1 MNPNNMRLEDNNI
14 VIQIP
19 VTFSRKFG
27 RRWMIVPPTEGAP
40 IVRKPK
46 HDDTLL
52 KALTR
57 AHRWERWI
65 ETGRVKNTEA
75 LAEDQKINSSYVSRI
90 LRLNL
95 LAPDI
100 KTMILDGT
108 QPRTIKLSEL
118 MAPFPNDWEAQRRY
132 FGLAG

>member
-27 RRWMIVPPTEGAP
+27 RCWMIVPPSEGAP

-46 HDDTLL
+46 HDATLL

-65 ETGRVKNTEA
+65 ETGRIKNTEA

-108 QPRTIKLSEL
+108 QPSTIKLSEL
-118 MAPFPNDWEAQRRY
+118 MKPFPNDWEAQRRY
-132 FGLAG
+132 LGLVG

>member
-1 MNPNNMRLEDNNI
+1 MNPDNLRLEDKNL

-27 RRWMIVPPTEGAP
+27 RRWMIVPPSSGAP

-65 ETGRVKNTEA
+65 ETGRVKNTGA

-132 FGLAG
+132 FGLTP

>member
-1 MNPNNMRLEDNNI
+1 MNQDNTRLEDKNI

-19 VTFSRKFG
+19 VTFARQFG
-27 RRWMIVPPTEGAP
+27 RRWMIVPPSNGAP
-40 IVRKPK
+40 IARKAR

-57 AHRWERWI
+57 AHRWERWL
-65 ETGRVKNTEA
+65 ETGRFKNVEA
-75 LAEDQKINSSYVSRI
+75 LADNQKINSSYVSRI

-100 KTMILDGT
+100 KNMILDGT

-118 MAPFPNDWEAQRRY
+118 MAPFPNDWGAQMRY
-132 FGLAG
+132 FGLAE

>member
-1 MNPNNMRLEDNNI
+1 ML
-14 VIQIP
+14 
-19 VTFSRKFG
+19 
-27 RRWMIVPPTEGAP
+27 VPPSDGIP
-40 IVRKPK
+40 IARKPK

-57 AHRWERWI
+57 AHRWERLI

-75 LAEDQKINSSYVSRI
+75 LAEDQKINASYVSRI

-108 QPRTIKLSEL
+108 QPITIKLSEL
-118 MAPFPNDWEAQRRY
+118 MKPFPNDWEAQRRY
-132 FGLAG
+132 FGLTG

>member
-1 MNPNNMRLEDNNI
+1 MNSNNARIEDKTI

-27 RRWMIVPPTEGAP
+27 RRWMLVPPSDGIP
-40 IVRKPK
+40 IARKPK
-46 HDDTLL
+46 HDDALL

-57 AHRWERWI
+57 AHRWERLI

-75 LAEDQKINSSYVSRI
+75 LAEDQKINASYVSRI

-108 QPRTIKLSEL
+108 QPSTIKLSEL
-118 MAPFPNDWEAQRRY
+118 MKPFPNDWEAQRRY
-132 FGLAG
+132 FGLTG

>member
-1 MNPNNMRLEDNNI
+1 MNPNNLRLEDNNI

-27 RRWMIVPPTEGAP
+27 RRWMIVPPSNGVP

-108 QPRTIKLSEL
+108 QPSTIKLSEL
-118 MAPFPNDWEAQRRY
+118 MKPFPNDWEAQRRY